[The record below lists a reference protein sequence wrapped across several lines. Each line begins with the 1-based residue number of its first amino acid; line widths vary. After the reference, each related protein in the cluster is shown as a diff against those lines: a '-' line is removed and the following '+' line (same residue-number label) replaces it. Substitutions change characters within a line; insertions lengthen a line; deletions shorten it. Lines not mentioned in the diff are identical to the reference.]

1 VSLHPSRTL
10 PDCSG
15 VVRRYVVVKVGE
27 ELYGIDANCASCK
40 FPVIE
45 GNVSAPA
52 PHTHRCFSFLADG
65 YQIGAWTSFSVS
77 RFRHRTDRSCWA

>member
-1 VSLHPSRTL
+1 ML

-52 PHTHRCFSFLADG
+52 PHSHRCFSFPGGSLSDRRLV
-65 YQIGAWTSFSVS
+65 FFS
-77 RFRHRTDRSCWA
+77 RFSLPTSHGSQLSGLTDVVAK